1 MHAFFSE
8 GAGGGVEITD
18 KDAEEDILHI
28 ITQCSGYSEIREKKL
43 DELNTLCQ
51 GANQI
56 CIHNMNKSE
65 LCQFLLDPTILNLR
79 SRINPMDPILNKKYV
94 QLHQ

>member
-56 CIHNMNKSE
+56 NIQKMTKIEWIQILTIFWKSQE
-65 LCQFLLDPTILNLR
+65 VCATPSITED
-79 SRINPMDPILNKKYV
+79 
-94 QLHQ
+94 